1 MESKKNYSAEEVMA
15 IYGELNRYIG
25 KCEALKETNMELI
38 SLLSYIVEKGNS
50 EEENYDISE

>member
-1 MESKKNYSAEEVMA
+1 MA

-25 KCEALKETNMELI
+25 KCEALKETNMDLI